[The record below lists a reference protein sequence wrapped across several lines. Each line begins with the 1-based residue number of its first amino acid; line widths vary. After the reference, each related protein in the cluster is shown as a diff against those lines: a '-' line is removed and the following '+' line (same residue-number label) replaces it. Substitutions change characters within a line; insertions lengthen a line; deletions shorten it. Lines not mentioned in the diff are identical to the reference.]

1 MENSANMKSKLILV
15 ISVLSSTCKGDGSTS
30 RPPSTE
36 ILSDNFGLVIIA
48 ITTTYIIN
56 KRFIQTIR

>member
-36 ILSDNFGLVIIA
+36 ILSDNFGFAFRLKRRLFLSIL
-48 ITTTYIIN
+48 TY
-56 KRFIQTIR
+56 